1 MAVVQISIHFTQELP
16 VTLLGFRSL
25 GSSRVLQGRKREGR
39 CWYYCTRS
47 PLKASGLCLRRK
59 VKGNVS
65 LFVYSIDSRC
75 VRHSDFI
82 TMSEKLNLI
91 RWYIDR
97 QTAWKQMGEIWKKK
111 EDISMRRGSGSEG
124 VNIPIYQDTDIYAW
138 KCHNETHYFVY

>member
-1 MAVVQISIHFTQELP
+1 MKYPKFPFVKPTTHTHGAHYAPYWKKSNYDMAVVQISHFTQELP
-16 VTLLGFRSL
+16 VMLLGFRSL
-25 GSSRVLQGRKREGR
+25 GSSRALQVRKREGR

-59 VKGNVS
+59 VKGNIS

-82 TMSEKLNLI
+82 TISEKLNLI

-97 QTAWKQMGEIWKKK
+97 QTAWKQMGEIWKK
-111 EDISMRRGSGSEG
+111 RGQINEKG
-124 VNIPIYQDTDIYAW
+124 VR
-138 KCHNETHYFVY
+138 